1 LFLLIIA
8 LVLSAAAGF
17 AQQAMAPSLKLQRY
31 EPESETTMTS
41 ASRQRFAVCTDPTA
55 ALTLNGKGIRVY
67 PSGAAVGLVN
77 LSIGE
82 NLFTFTATSGRKDTV
97 RSSFL
102 IVRSPPLATTSHDTL
117 AIDSVM
123 MEPSADLWL
132 RAGDFLKVQLKGTP
146 GSVVTFLDSIPMRE
160 LPLSEADSLGGV
172 YQGVYSIPA
181 GKVMKAERVCFR
193 LMDVRGR
200 SVEAMSRGSITVLD
214 AVTPLV
220 GRTRRD
226 RPYLNFGLGEDRLG
240 GAKMSFLVPGVK
252 LTLTGKSGNQY
263 RVGLAEG
270 VEAWIPEDM
279 VDLQPQGTY
288 PPFSLTGS
296 WTVSGDGKNDVV
308 AIELGERLPYAS
320 FQETDPTRIVVD
332 VYGAVSNSNWITQHA
347 TAREV
352 KNVSYAQIAKDIFRV
367 TIELRH
373 RQIWGYDL
381 SYRGTSLVITIRM
394 QPERL
399 KIGGLTFALDA
410 GHGGTN
416 EGAIG
421 STGAKEKDINLATVL
436 HLKRMLEG
444 KGATVFLTRSDDS
457 FSPNSERLKRVIASG
472 ADILISIHSNSI
484 GATSDPETVKGVS
497 TYYKHICYRPLS
509 VFILNEVLKTG
520 MTPFG
525 NVGSFNFMLNSPTEL
540 PNVLVELAF
549 MSNPED
555 EMKLL
560 DDEFRQELASRILQG
575 IENFLENCE
584 E

>member
-1 LFLLIIA
+1 M
-8 LVLSAAAGF
+8 V
-17 AQQAMAPSLKLQRY
+17 PSLKLQRY

-55 ALTLNGKGIRVY
+55 TLTLNGKGIRVY
-67 PSGAAVGLVN
+67 SSGAAVGLLN

-82 NLFTFTATSGRKDTV
+82 NLFTFTATTGKKDTL

-102 IVRSPPLATTSHDTL
+102 IVRSQPLATTPRDTL

-132 RAGDFLKVQLKGTP
+132 RAGDILKVQMKGTP

-160 LPLSEADSLGGV
+160 LPLSEADSLGGM
-172 YQGVYSIPA
+172 YQGVYCIPA
-181 GKVMKAERVCFR
+181 GKVMKAERVRFR
-193 LMDVRGR
+193 LTDARGR
-200 SVEAMSRGSITVLD
+200 SVEAMSRGSITILD

-240 GAKMSFLVPGVK
+240 GAKMSFLVSGVK
-252 LTLTGKSGNQY
+252 LALTGKSGNQY
-263 RVGLAEG
+263 RVGLADG

-296 WTVSGDGKNDVV
+296 WTVAGDEKNDVV

-320 FQETDPTRIVVD
+320 FQETGRIIVD

-367 TIELRH
+367 TIELHH

-381 SYRGTSLVITIRM
+381 AYRGTSLVITIRR

-399 KIGGLTFALDA
+399 KIGSLAFALDA
-410 GHGGTN
+410 GHGGSN

-436 HLKRMLEG
+436 HLKQMLER

-457 FSPNSERLKRVIASG
+457 FTPNSERLKRVLASG
-472 ADILISIHSNSI
+472 ANLLISIHSNSI
-484 GATSDPETVKGVS
+484 GATSDPEAVKGVS
-497 TYYKHICYRPLS
+497 TYYKHLCYRPLS
-509 VFILNEVLKTG
+509 LFILNEVLKAG
-520 MTPFG
+520 LTPFG

-540 PNVLVELAF
+540 PNALVELAF
-549 MSNPED
+549 MSNPDD

-575 IENFLENCE
+575 IEDFLENCE